1 LLLAVDGTRDG
12 DLCARDIAAS
22 WEREVSHR
30 IQKQTKRSCRGV
42 QTMSGNKW
50 QTSMLCLC

>member
-1 LLLAVDGTRDG
+1 LAVDGTRDG

-50 QTSMLCLC
+50 QT